1 MYRIQENSGNNGNNG
16 NGSFGAD
23 QAKQQL
29 VNFIYKHV
37 DLSRF
42 RYDSLEVESE
52 LPQLISKQYFVS
64 ANFSGSNCLL
74 VFAKIKDRFHTFLV
88 DRKTLSYSLQK
99 VRIQNVKIT
108 NVNIKIKN
116 SNIYNG
122 TIFDGTYV
130 QGKNEKTFI
139 ITDAYTFEGQD
150 LSKSQLDSKLL
161 TILTYLQSNYVPD
174 KSSDLSIT
182 VNKIYELEKTEHL
195 INNVVP
201 KIRNFLVRGICFYP
215 EISGTKLLFRFDNDT
230 VKQEGDQQYQK
241 PTQNNYNSSNY
252 NNSNGSQKF
261 RQKEESTGSTG
272 SGSDSNSPNVKQKPQ
287 VISKAPEIKKVIK
300 TFYIPKA
307 GKSEESYVFEMK
319 KTESI
324 DVYKLNALE
333 TVIKDSKT
341 LLKRKQIGLAYVPN
355 ANRSKWC
362 KETVGDTE
370 AGVFVHC
377 KYYPDKFKWEPIL
390 IANSKKPSFIDDF
403 DTKVMDQ

>member
-1 MYRIQENSGNNGNNG
+1 MYRIQENSGNNGNS
-16 NGSFGAD
+16 SFGAD
-23 QAKQQL
+23 QGKQQL
-29 VNFIYKHV
+29 VNFIYKHI

-99 VRIQNVKIT
+99 VKIQNVKIT

-139 ITDAYTFEGQD
+139 ITDVYTFEGRD
-150 LSKSQLDSKLL
+150 LTKSQLDSKLL

-215 EISGTKLLFRFDNDT
+215 EMSGTKLLFRFDNDI
-230 VKQEGDQQYQK
+230 VKQEGDQQYQQYQK
-241 PTQNNYNSSNY
+241 PAQNNYNNY
-252 NNSNGSQKF
+252 NGSQKF
-261 RQKEESTGSTG
+261 RQNEESIGST
-272 SGSDSNSPNVKQKPQ
+272 GSDSNSPNVKQKPQ

-307 GKSEESYVFEMK
+307 GKSDESYVFEMK
-319 KTESI
+319 KTESV
-324 DVYKLNALE
+324 DVYKLNALD

-377 KYYPDKFKWEPIL
+377 KYYSDKFKWEPIL